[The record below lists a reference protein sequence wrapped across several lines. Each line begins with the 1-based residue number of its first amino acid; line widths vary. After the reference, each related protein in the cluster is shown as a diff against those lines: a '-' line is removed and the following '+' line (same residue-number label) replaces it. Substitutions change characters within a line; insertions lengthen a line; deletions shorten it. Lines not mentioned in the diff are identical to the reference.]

1 MTVFTVVFAI
11 TVIFLLGLILDG
23 GMALNARQRAEDIAG
38 QAARAAADHIDVGVL
53 RSTGRA
59 VIAPG
64 ACFVAQRLASIY
76 SQDMKSGIDRVT
88 SLSNFRCLAL
98 PETQTATV
106 QITITTQPLVP
117 GLPGGFT
124 ETGSATATVQCG
136 ILQGGACG

>member
-23 GMALNARQRAEDIAG
+23 GMAMNAKQRAQDIAG
-38 QAARAAADHIDVGVL
+38 QAARAAADQIDVGVL

-64 ACFVAQRLASIY
+64 ACLVAQRLASTY
-76 SQDMKSGIDRVT
+76 SQGMKAGVDRAA
-88 SLSNFRCLAL
+88 SLSDFVCFA
-98 PETQTATV
+98 PPGAHTATV

-124 ETGSATATVQCG
+124 ETGRASATVECG
-136 ILQGGACG
+136 ILQGGAC